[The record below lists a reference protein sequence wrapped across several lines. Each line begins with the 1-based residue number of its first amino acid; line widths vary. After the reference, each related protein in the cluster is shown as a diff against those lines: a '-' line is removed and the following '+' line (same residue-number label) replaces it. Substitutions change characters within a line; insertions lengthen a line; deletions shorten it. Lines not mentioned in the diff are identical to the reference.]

1 MNLAPPQT
9 NAIPVP
15 TPAVDLTGITLAE
28 HQQQIHDF
36 IVTRPFAG
44 AWLGVGSGKTLTT
57 LKALQTL
64 RPVGHILVVAPVAI
78 ARSTWINEIEKWGF
92 PIRTR
97 SLIVDEQDKKLSKD
111 ARIQRNRA
119 VFDDPPTMYFV
130 NQELLTQTSH
140 HRRVITP
147 AADAVAGGL
156 SLGAE
161 EMLDLVR
168 VSNPISREDLISEY
182 CKSVAA
188 AARPTVTKAAATALL
203 RDLLHA
209 ELVHDKSQ
217 PCPDCHG
224 HGCPQ
229 CRFGLV
235 DQMPVKNVDGHPTI
249 IWPFQ
254 TVIIDESQAFK
265 SHASARFKAL
275 KKVRPAITRMIQL
288 TGTPSPNGLE
298 DLWSQIYLL
307 DQGASLGP
315 NITSFRRRWFIPQ
328 MVPGT
333 TTPAKWIPTVDAERE
348 IHDSI
353 RHLVMS
359 AQNTTLHLPEVTI
372 EDATVVLPGDVQEDY
387 KELRRELVLDVINQA
402 VTQRAT
408 QTYETWLS
416 SSTDVEAQRIRD
428 RLAAEIDT
436 EQRAVLAQRIRLSRL
451 SEFVTD
457 PDENL
462 VHEVVAENQAVLT
475 SKLMQFASGTLYT
488 TDPDDPSTS
497 GRYEVIH
504 TEKLAMVKYLVHN
517 NGGSPVL
524 LAYHFR
530 SDQEQLVKYLTNAGI
545 HVETFDGSRAML
557 QRWNSGSIPVMLLH
571 PASAGHGLN
580 FQDGGHT
587 LIWYTLPFSL
597 EHYIQTNGRLHRVG
611 QQQPVTIHRLITK
624 STQDERMPSL
634 LAAKQRTEDNLIHA
648 VDAANPTRVA
658 LEQEIRDDLT
668 QLLTAA

>member
-1 MNLAPPQT
+1 MSLAPEL
-9 NAIPVP
+9 A
-15 TPAVDLTGITLAE
+15 PAVDATGIQLAE

-36 IVTRPFAG
+36 IVSRPFAG

-64 RPVGHILVVAPVAI
+64 RPTGHILVVAPVAI

-97 SLIVDEQDKKLSKD
+97 SLIVDEQDRKLSKR
-111 ARIQRNRA
+111 ARIERNRE
-119 VFDDPPTMYFV
+119 VFTDPPTMYFV
-130 NQELLTQTSH
+130 NQELLTQPSQPC
-140 HRRVITP
+140 RVLTP
-147 AADAVAGGL
+147 AADQIPTNLPDDARQVLEVLRSCGPLSRADLNTECRQVA
-156 SLGAE
+156 
-161 EMLDLVR
+161 
-168 VSNPISREDLISEY
+168 
-182 CKSVAA
+182 AA
-188 AARPTVTKAAATALL
+188 AARPVPTKSATATAIKE
-203 RDLLHA
+203 LLHVGLA
-209 ELVHDKSQ
+209 HDQKQ
-217 PCPDCHG
+217 ACPNCHG
-224 HGCPQ
+224 KGCRQ

-235 DQMPVKNVDGHPTI
+235 DQMPVEDVNGHPTI

-254 TVIIDESQAFK
+254 TVIIDESQGFK
-265 SHASARFKAL
+265 SHASSRFKAL
-275 KKVRPAITRMIQL
+275 SSVRPAITRMIQL
-288 TGTPSPNGLE
+288 TGTPSPNGLQ

-307 DQGASLGP
+307 DQGAALGS
-315 NITSFRRRWFIPQ
+315 NITAFRNRWFIPQ

-333 TTPAKWIPTVDAERE
+333 TTPAKWLPTVDAERE

-359 AQNTTLHLPEVTI
+359 AKNTTLRLPEVTI
-372 EDATVVLPGDVQEDY
+372 EDTPVVLPSAVQEDY

-402 VTQRAT
+402 AKEQAEQAYESWLVT
-408 QTYETWLS
+408 
-416 SSTDVEAQRIRD
+416 STDAEAQRIRD
-428 RLAAEIDT
+428 RLTAENDDQLRT
-436 EQRAVLAQRIRLSRL
+436 ALAVKIRESRL
-451 SEFVTD
+451 GEFITD
-457 PDENL
+457 PSEDL

-488 TDPDDPSTS
+488 ADPDDPSTS

-504 TEKLAMVKYLVHN
+504 TEKRDMVEYLIRN

-530 SDQEQLVKYLTNAGI
+530 SDAEQLLTHLTKVGI
-545 HVETFDGSRAML
+545 HAEAFDGSREMVR
-557 QRWNSGSIPVMLLH
+557 RWNDGSIPVLLIH

-611 QQQPVTIHRLITK
+611 QRQPVTIHRLITK
-624 STQDERMPSL
+624 GTQDERMPSL

-648 VDAANPTRVA
+648 VDSTNPARVA